1 MKKLMFATALVAS
14 VAAFADAPTAINAV
28 GFEGYALGYTPQ
40 TGETEKNED
49 ETDKTEA
56 GYGYFYFDGGEGGA
70 SNSSVVTNETPSTTE
85 TKRTAYFA
93 EETNTKFLALDTEG
107 GTFWRCLNE
116 ISHSGDPVTYGLG
129 AVTNVAA
136 TGTYLDTLVQ
146 FTVTED
152 DAPTTTADDK
162 LAIWLGVVTNEQGE
176 VTGTNLMV
184 RAKAWSIN
192 GDLSA
197 SAADFVIANS
207 PVEAGVW
214 YRLTVKAV
222 QTIIDPSSGYVI
234 PAFQIYIDGTAVAA
248 TTPQISAALQEV
260 FTQGEGTSIWLPGM
274 ADLAAANKLFPTLA
288 ENPQYVTDVTLQGVG
303 FQGTGAVDE
312 IVWTEDDLFPAGGPT
327 VVDYTFTLTLDANVT
342 AAVTT
347 NGAAVA
353 LDANNQAQI
362 LAGTTVEIAEP
373 TFAQG
378 YQLNTIT
385 TNGTPVVS
393 PTFPITFTMD
403 AAMTVAITSEQIPVT
418 YPDYVGE
425 DAALKT
431 QYDTWKQTVG
441 FDDSSTS
448 THKNQFLLNVDE
460 ETTVGDDAL
469 QIDSI
474 TEVQGGWKI
483 VVSTT
488 VSGAALSTGTESF
501 TASYNGYLTVLAADT
516 LEGLSSATGVAYPVT
531 AIEGGKVEITVTAG
545 KFMKVQLT
553 TTPGAAPAAAGN

>member
-28 GFEGYALGYTPQ
+28 GFEGYNL
-40 TGETEKNED
+40 GETFGNGKG
-49 ETDKTEA
+49 ETNEA
-56 GYGYFYFDGGEGGA
+56 GTGNFFYFEGDAGV
-70 SNSSVVTNETPSTTE
+70 SNNSSVVTNESPST
-85 TKRTAYFA
+85 TKRTAFFA
-93 EETNTKFLALDTEG
+93 AAENTDKYLALDTEG
-107 GTFWRCLNE
+107 GTFWRGLSNTVQTE
-116 ISHSGDPVTYGLG
+116 TPVAGGDPIVNYNLG
-129 AVTNVAA
+129 AAQPVKN

-162 LAIWLGVVTNEQGE
+162 LAIWLGVVTNAQGE

-184 RAKAWSIN
+184 RAKAWVLEGGQPYGSTT
-192 GDLSA
+192 
-197 SAADFVIANS
+197 DFVVANS
-207 PVEAGVW
+207 PVEAGEW

-222 QTIIDPSSGYVI
+222 PTTINPSSGFFI
-234 PAFQIYIDGTAVAA
+234 PAFQIYIDGNAVAA
-248 TTPQISAALQEV
+248 TTSQISTAAQEA
-260 FTQGEGTSIWLPGM
+260 FAGNDLWLEGM
-274 ADLAAANKLFPTLA
+274 ASLATANQLFPSLA
-288 ENPQYVTDVTLQGVG
+288 ENIGQLADVTLQGVG

-342 AAVTT
+342 GAEVTT
-347 NGAAVA
+347 NGAAVVF
-353 LDANNQAQI
+353 DNGTAQI
-362 LAGTTVEIAEP
+362 LAGTTVSIAEP

-385 TNGTPVVS
+385 TNETAVVS

-403 AAMTVAITSEQIPVT
+403 AAMTVEITSELIPAT
-418 YPDYVGE
+418 YPTYVGE

-431 QYDTWKQTVG
+431 QYDAWKQAVG

-448 THKNQFLLNVDE
+448 THANQFLLNVDE
-460 ETTVGDDAL
+460 ETAVGDDAL

>member
-14 VAAFADAPTAINAV
+14 VAAFADAAPTAINAV

-93 EETNTKFLALDTEG
+93 EKTNRKFLALDTEG

-184 RAKAWSIN
+184 RAKAWSWVNEEIN
-192 GDLSA
+192 SA
-197 SAADFVIANS
+197 PVDFVIANS
-207 PVEAGVW
+207 PVVAGEW

-222 QTIIDPSSGYVI
+222 QSVVDPNQKI
-234 PAFQIYIDGTAVAA
+234 LPAFQIYIDGTAVAA
-248 TTPQISAALQEV
+248 TTSPISTDLQTI
-260 FTQGEGTSIWLPGM
+260 FATAGEASIWMEGM

-288 ENPQYVTDVTLQGVG
+288 EDPQYVTDVTLQGVG

-312 IVWTEDDLFPAGGPT
+312 IVWTEDDLFPAGGQT
-327 VVDYTFTLTLDANVT
+327 GIDFTLTWGEGVSAVKYVLSTDMTTTNDFTSGT
-342 AAVTT
+342 AVQLAPGDGTATIELIPTFASNYEFDKVLMGEDVISSLTFPIPGVTT
-347 NGAAVA
+347 NATLYAKEEA
-353 LDANNQAQI
+353 PAY
-362 LAGTTVEIAEP
+362 P
-373 TFAQG
+373 T
-378 YQLNTIT
+378 
-385 TNGTPVVS
+385 
-393 PTFPITFTMD
+393 
-403 AAMTVAITSEQIPVT
+403 
-418 YPDYVGE
+418 YVGE
-425 DAALKT
+425 DAALKA
-431 QYDTWKQTVG
+431 QYDTWKGGKTVG
-441 FDDSSTS
+441 DGESYE
-448 THKNQFLLNVDE
+448 KQFLLNTATD
-460 ETTVGDDAL
+460 TVVADDAL

-474 TEVQGGWKI
+474 TEVQGGWDI

-488 VSGAALSTGTESF
+488 VTGAALSDGSATT
-501 TASYNGYLTVLAADT
+501 YNGYLLVKSADT
-516 LEGLSSATGVAYPVT
+516 LAGLEAATPASYTVT
-531 AIEGGKVEITVTAG
+531 PAADGKVKITVTAG
-545 KFMKVQLT
+545 KFMKVVLT
-553 TTPGAAPAAAGN
+553 TTAPAQN

>member
-49 ETDKTEA
+49 GTDKTEA

-70 SNSSVVTNETPSTTE
+70 SNSSVVTNETPSTTA

-107 GTFWRCLNE
+107 GTFWRGLNE
-116 ISHSGDPVTYGLG
+116 ISHSGDPVAYGLG
-129 AVTNVAA
+129 AAQPVAA

-162 LAIWLGVVTNEQGE
+162 LAIWLGVVTNAQGE

-184 RAKAWSIN
+184 RARAW
-192 GDLSA
+192 GDEGGMPAELTA
-197 SAADFVIANS
+197 TDFVIANS

-222 QTIIDPSSGYVI
+222 QAVIQPSTGYII
-234 PAFQIYIDGTAVAA
+234 PAFQIFIDGNPVEA
-248 TTPQISAALQEV
+248 TTPQ
-260 FTQGEGTSIWLPGM
+260 FTSEFQSLVAGYWMEGMETLVSS
-274 ADLAAANKLFPTLA
+274 NKLFPSLA
-288 ENPQYVTDVTLQGVG
+288 TRPGVLEDVTLQGVG

-327 VVDYTFTLTLDANVT
+327 VVDYTFTLTLDSNVT
-342 AAVTT
+342 GAEVTT
-347 NGAAVA
+347 NGAAVVF
-353 LDANNQAQI
+353 DNGEAQI
-362 LAGTTVEIAEP
+362 LAGTTVSIAAP

-385 TNGTPVVS
+385 TNNVAVVD
-393 PTFPITFTMD
+393 PQFPIAFTMD
-403 AAMTVAITSEQIPVT
+403 AAMAVAITSEQIPVT
-418 YPDYVGE
+418 YPTY
-425 DAALKT
+425 
-431 QYDTWKQTVG
+431 
-441 FDDSSTS
+441 
-448 THKNQFLLNVDE
+448 
-460 ETTVGDDAL
+460 VGDDATL
-469 QIDSI
+469 RTKYDAWKNAYQADTQSQWESAFLLNMDPTASVAEGTALLKIASI
-474 TEVQGGWKI
+474 TEVSGGWELEI
-483 VVSTT
+483 VSDATT
-488 VSGAALSTGTESF
+488 LTATDGTVLVG
-501 TASYNGYLTVLAADT
+501 NGYLRIIAADT
-516 LEGLSSATGVAYPVT
+516 LAGLTTATPSYINVAVT
-531 AIEGGKVEITVTAG
+531 NGKITVTVPASNG
-545 KFMKVQLT
+545 KFMKAELT
-553 TTPGAAPAAAGN
+553 TQAPAQN

>member
-14 VAAFADAPTAINAV
+14 VAAFADAAPTAINAIN
-28 GFEGYALGYTPQ
+28 FAGYA
-40 TGETEKNED
+40 TGATFQNYDPELNSEENTGPFFYFQG
-49 ETDKTEA
+49 EA
-56 GYGYFYFDGGEGGA
+56 GV
-70 SNSSVVTNETPSTTE
+70 SNSSVVTNESASANH
-85 TKRTAYFA
+85 TAFFA
-93 EETNTKFLALDTEG
+93 DATDSNYLALDTEG
-107 GTFWRCLNE
+107 GTFWRGLNQAKRTE
-116 ISHSGDPVTYGLG
+116 EGETVTYGLG
-129 AVTNVAA
+129 DPRAIAA

-152 DAPTTTADDK
+152 DAPTLGGDDK
-162 LAIWLGVVTNEQGE
+162 LAIWLQAGE
-176 VTGTNLMV
+176 GTTNLMV
-184 RAKAWSIN
+184 KAAVVDEGGGRTETAFTVS
-192 GDLSA
+192 GTT
-197 SAADFVIANS
+197 
-207 PVEAGVW
+207 VEPGTW

-222 QTIIDPSSGYVI
+222 ADITDTDEI
-234 PAFQIYIDGTAVAA
+234 PGFQIFLNGTVIAA
-248 TTPQISAALQEV
+248 
-260 FTQGEGTSIWLPGM
+260 
-274 ADLAAANKLFPTLA
+274 DKPTLTA
-288 ENPQYVTDVTLQGVG
+288 GYLELIESDSHHADIVAGKYFASPKTVATLQGVG

-362 LAGTTVEIAEP
+362 LEGTTVTIAEP
-373 TFAQG
+373 TFATG
-378 YQLNTIT
+378 YQLSTVT
-385 TNGTPVVS
+385 TNGTTVVS
-393 PTFPITFTMD
+393 PTFPLSFTMD
-403 AAMTVAITSEQIPVT
+403 AAMTVAITSELIPAT

-431 QYDTWKQTVG
+431 QYDAWKQAVG